1 MTRKE
6 IIDILKDDNFLEVIK
21 SNSFINLINEKIN
34 YQNIS
39 WQGILNLSNYCCYDC
54 LYCEQRFSNAEI
66 ERFRLDREGA
76 IETAKLAAQ
85 QGMKSIIIESTAD
98 REIKSEMIS
107 YLIYSLKNSFD
118 INLSLN
124 IELFDKEALKAWKY
138 AGADIFIIRNKK
150 SFDRDYFASDS
161 YEMSED
167 EINYIKSLNYKIGI
181 ANYIG
186 APFQTIENISDD
198 LLATKEFNAE
208 YVYLIPYPDKD
219 QHFIKF
225 SLSKKFEII
234 YKSFVILKILNKK
247 IKVIFDDG
255 IFKFEKNQFL
265 DLLKLGCDGVI
276 SNITP
281 DPYRKILAN
290 YRTLFYLQDLI
301 EQLKQEQDFLSF
313 RANNKL

>member
-1 MTRKE
+1 
-6 IIDILKDDNFLEVIK
+6 
-21 SNSFINLINEKIN
+21 
-34 YQNIS
+34 
-39 WQGILNLSNYCCYDC
+39 
-54 LYCEQRFSNAEI
+54 
-66 ERFRLDREGA
+66 
-76 IETAKLAAQ
+76 
-85 QGMKSIIIESTAD
+85 
-98 REIKSEMIS
+98 
-107 YLIYSLKNSFD
+107 
-118 INLSLN
+118 
-124 IELFDKEALKAWKY
+124 LFDKEALKAWKY